1 MDKLLEETIKTFG
14 KLDVLVNNAG
24 IVSMTSV
31 EDYTGE
37 SFDKILSINLKAP
50 IYLTKI
56 AKPHLAL
63 TKGNIV
69 NMSSVS
75 ATRLTEGYSMY
86 GITKSGL
93 SYFTKATA
101 ASFAKDG
108 IRCNAI
114 CPGLIATDIHGNL
127 MSKELIQ
134 TALTVEAS
142 LLNGKVATVEDV
154 ANMAVFLASEKAA
167 MVTGEC
173 IVIDGGRYITK
184 INE

>member
-1 MDKLLEETIKTFG
+1 MEETIKTFG

-37 SFDKILSINLKAP
+37 SFDKIFAINLKAP

-56 AKPHLAL
+56 AKPHLVL

-75 ATRLTEGYSMY
+75 ATRLAAGSFMY
-86 GITKSGL
+86 GITKNGI
-93 SYFTKATA
+93 SYFTKTTA

-114 CPGLIATDIHGNL
+114 CPGVIATDIYDNI
-127 MSKELIQ
+127 MPKEFLE
-134 TALTVEAS
+134 TVLTNEAS

-173 IVIDGGRYITK
+173 IVIDGGRFITK

>member
-1 MDKLLEETIKTFG
+1 
-14 KLDVLVNNAG
+14 
-24 IVSMTSV
+24 
-31 EDYTGE
+31 
-37 SFDKILSINLKAP
+37 
-50 IYLTKI
+50 
-56 AKPHLAL
+56 
-63 TKGNIV
+63 
-69 NMSSVS
+69 MSSTA
-75 ATRLTEGYSMY
+75 ATRLAAGSFMY

-93 SYFTKATA
+93 SYFTKTTA

-114 CPGLIATDIHGNL
+114 CPGLIATDIFDNI
-127 MSKELIQ
+127 MPKEFLE
-134 TALTVEAS
+134 TVLTVEAS

-173 IVIDGGRYITK
+173 IVIDGGRFITK

>member
-1 MDKLLEETIKTFG
+1 
-14 KLDVLVNNAG
+14 
-24 IVSMTSV
+24 
-31 EDYTGE
+31 
-37 SFDKILSINLKAP
+37 
-50 IYLTKI
+50 
-56 AKPHLAL
+56 
-63 TKGNIV
+63 
-69 NMSSVS
+69 MSSIA
-75 ATRLTEGYSMY
+75 ATRLMEVSFMY
-86 GITKSGL
+86 GITKSGI
-93 SYFTKATA
+93 SYFTKTTA

-114 CPGLIATDIHGNL
+114 CPGLIATDIYGNFIP
-127 MSKELIQ
+127 KEIVE

-173 IVIDGGRYITK
+173 IVIDGGRFITK